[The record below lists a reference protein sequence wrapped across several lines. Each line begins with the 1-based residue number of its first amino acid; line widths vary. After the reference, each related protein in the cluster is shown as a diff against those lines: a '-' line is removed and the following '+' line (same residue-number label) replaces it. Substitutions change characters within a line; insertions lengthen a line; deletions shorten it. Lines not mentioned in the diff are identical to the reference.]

1 MPDINQIHRSYAEAW
16 FKEQNNIPVAM
27 PAPYGYEE
35 VKRGPDNVKFTS
47 EYLSSA
53 MYDLEEYFKGLQ
65 KFHPVED
72 EVSHVKSSQVGG
84 DHYQKGALQPW
95 DIFLAW
101 DLDPWT
107 ANVVKYILR
116 YPHKN
121 GIEDLRKAKHYID
134 FLISHYD
141 EVKKKYYTK
150 DKK

>member
-1 MPDINQIHRSYAEAW
+1 MHDT
-16 FKEQNNIPVAM
+16 PVAM
-27 PAPYGYEE
+27 PGPYGDTIWQSLKTQAYQEMVNKE
-35 VKRGPDNVKFTS
+35 IQEMLYGPDFT
-47 EYLSSA
+47 
-53 MYDLEEYFKGLQ
+53 LEDYFKGLQ
-65 KFHPVED
+65 KFHPIED
-72 EVSHVKSSQVGG
+72 EVSHVKSTQVGG

-141 EVKKKYYTK
+141 EVKEKYYTK